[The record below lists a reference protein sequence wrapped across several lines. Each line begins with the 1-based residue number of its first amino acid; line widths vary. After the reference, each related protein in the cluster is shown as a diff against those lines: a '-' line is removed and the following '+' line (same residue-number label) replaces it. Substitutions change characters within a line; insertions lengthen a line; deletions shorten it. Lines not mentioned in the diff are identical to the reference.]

1 MIAAI
6 DIDWGALLEAAVVSA
21 VFGIGVILVAGVAV
35 VASLRGQD
43 RDLAQRGG
51 VLAYQV
57 LTGACVL
64 GIAAAVVLAIYVMT
78 DK

>member
-51 VLAYQV
+51 VSPTRSSRAPAYS
-57 LTGACVL
+57 A
-64 GIAAAVVLAIYVMT
+64 
-78 DK
+78 